1 MWKQIFKTTLVA
13 GTMDITGACIHA
25 YIAAKLM
32 PAFILRYVASGFFGN
47 AAFTGSTI
55 MMFWGL
61 FFHFIIAFA
70 CTACFFLLYPHL
82 KWLHGKWLLNT
93 FLIAIVAWAVT
104 NLLIKPMSNVSPSVF
119 NLSKAL
125 IACMVLVVCIGL
137 PIARS
142 AHNFYRNRT
151 DTKE

>member
-13 GTMDITGACIHA
+13 GVLDITGACIYA

-32 PAFILRYVASGFFGN
+32 PAFILRYVASGVFGN
-47 AAFTGSTI
+47 SAFTGGNS
-55 MMFWGL
+55 MLVWGL

-82 KWLHGKWLLNT
+82 KCLHGKWVLNI

-104 NLLIKPMSNVSPSVF
+104 NLLIKPISNVPPSSF
-119 NLSKAL
+119 NLSKAI

-137 PIARS
+137 PIAWS
-142 AHNFYRNRT
+142 ADKFF
-151 DTKE
+151 KKKL